1 MTQVTLR
8 NVPDEV
14 RHKLKVL
21 ARQRGK
27 SMNSLTVELL
37 EESLGFKP
45 PTQRQR
51 DLTDVFVTWSTDQ
64 AREFEKHTMMF
75 EQIDEELWT

>member
-21 ARQRGK
+21 ARQKGK

-45 PTQRQR
+45 PAQRQR
-51 DLTDVFVTWSTDQ
+51 DLSDVFAIWSKHQ
-64 AREFEKHTMMF
+64 ANEFEKNTAVF
-75 EQIDEELWT
+75 AQIDEELWK